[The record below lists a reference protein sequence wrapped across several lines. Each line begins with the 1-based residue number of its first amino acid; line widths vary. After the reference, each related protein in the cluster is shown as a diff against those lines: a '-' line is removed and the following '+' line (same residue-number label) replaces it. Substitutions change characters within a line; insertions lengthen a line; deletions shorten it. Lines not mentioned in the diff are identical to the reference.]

1 MKKKMTIVVS
11 ILMALMIAACGG
23 NSTPAQETSD
33 KPAAEA
39 AQDEKQEAEAEAAQD
54 EKQEAEAEAA
64 QDEVTVQESEAAEAA
79 PESTEAA
86 EVKIDDPTS
95 VYYWRIK
102 DGKLEGLIGP
112 NQFGIYEEMELPEEV
127 NDEATVCAFND
138 DKTMILLK
146 QGPSLYQ
153 IDFANKQYSLL
164 NEGAID
170 SRYDQIS
177 GICYFY
183 SADHMESYISD
194 WRSPN
199 VITTSNPVENY
210 VTKEPTLEWGGF
222 DEGYWSE
229 LQDYVKNGE
238 YVELDDQGLYVTEE
252 GEVYDYYAERV
263 SNIHC
268 PTAMPEY
275 TFGKDNSAIVVKDNQ
290 LKVYQMGEE
299 IMSVDLNDGV
309 WTTIAA
315 VNDSILLY
323 NADDRA
329 IYKVENNE
337 VKELYTNISDL
348 EVVDTKIYFASDNT
362 GYVVSSWIDE
372 TEPESIVDGVL
383 GVSHFVGLPGFCVSE
398 GGNINHNG
406 VDIVT
411 E

>member
-275 TFGKDNSAIVVKDNQ
+275 TFGKDNSVIN
-290 LKVYQMGEE
+290 EP
-299 IMSVDLNDGV
+299 
-309 WTTIAA
+309 
-315 VNDSILLY
+315 
-323 NADDRA
+323 
-329 IYKVENNE
+329 YK
-337 VKELYTNISDL
+337 LHL
-348 EVVDTKIYFASDNT
+348 
-362 GYVVSSWIDE
+362 
-372 TEPESIVDGVL
+372 
-383 GVSHFVGLPGFCVSE
+383 
-398 GGNINHNG
+398 
-406 VDIVT
+406 
-411 E
+411 